1 MNLNPYFLM
10 HFFSYARQVIL
21 MQWIIS
27 LEPIKGGINYGG
39 GGGGGGRYPPIFAIR
54 GCVAG

>member
-39 GGGGGGRYPPIFAIR
+39 GGGMYPPIFAIR

>member
-1 MNLNPYFLM
+1 M

-27 LEPIKGGINYGG
+27 LEPIKGGINYWRGG
-39 GGGGGGRYPPIFAIR
+39 GGGGGTPLHLLYGDVSLDR
-54 GCVAG
+54 V